1 MAKIS
6 VLSLKGEK
14 SSDLTLNKEI
24 WDAEVNEVVLT
35 DAINLTL
42 ASLRQGT
49 HSTKTKGEVSSGG
62 RKPWKQKGTGRAR
75 QGSTRAVQ
83 WPGGGIAF
91 GPTPRSYDKK
101 MNKKSR
107 RLALISALS
116 SKYQSKELVVVE
128 NFDLKTNKTKD
139 LNEILKGL
147 KVNSTALLVSVDE
160 NVNLNLASRNNEN
173 LTSLNVDA
181 INVLDIVRN
190 NNLVI
195 DKDSVKKLEEVLK

>member
-49 HSTKTKGEVSSGG
+49 HSTKTRGEVSGGG

-116 SKYQSKELVVVE
+116 SKYQNKELVVVE

-147 KVNSTALLVSVDE
+147 KVNGTALLVSVDE
-160 NVNLNLASRNNEN
+160 NANLSLASRNNEN

>member
-49 HSTKTKGEVSSGG
+49 HSTKTRGEVSGGG

-147 KVNSTALLVSVDE
+147 KVNGTALLVSVDE
-160 NVNLNLASRNNEN
+160 NANLNLASRNNEN
-173 LTSLNVDA
+173 LSSLNVDA

>member
-14 SSDLTLNKEI
+14 SSDLTLDKNI
-24 WDAEVNEVVLT
+24 WDAEVNEPVLT
-35 DAINLTL
+35 DAINLAL
-42 ASLRQGT
+42 SSLRQGT
-49 HSTKTKGEVSSGG
+49 HSTKTRGEVSGGG

-116 SKYQSKELVVVE
+116 SKYQNKELVVVE

-139 LNEILKGL
+139 LNEILKCL
-147 KVNSTALLVSVDE
+147 KVNSTALLVSAQD
-160 NVNLNLASRNNEN
+160 NANLTLASRNNES

-195 DKDSVKKLEEVLK
+195 DEKSVKKLEEVLK

>member
-1 MAKIS
+1 MAKVS

-14 SSDLTLNKEI
+14 ASDLTLDKNI
-24 WDAEVNEVVLT
+24 WDAEVNETVLT

-49 HSTKTKGEVSSGG
+49 HSTKTRGEVSGGG

-116 SKYQSKELVVVE
+116 SKYQNKELVVVE

-139 LNEILKGL
+139 LNEILKCL
-147 KVNSTALLVSVDE
+147 KVNNTALLVSIED
-160 NVNLNLASRNNEN
+160 NTNLELASRNNEN
-173 LTSLNVDA
+173 LTSLNVNN
-181 INVLDIVRN
+181 INVLDVVRN

-195 DKDSVKKLEEVLK
+195 DEKSVKKLEEVLK

>member
-1 MAKIS
+1 MAKVS

-14 SSDLTLNKEI
+14 TSDLTLDKNI
-24 WDAEVNEVVLT
+24 WDAEVNESVLT
-35 DAINLTL
+35 DAINLTF

-49 HSTKTKGEVSSGG
+49 HSTKTRGEVSGGG

-116 SKYQSKELVVVE
+116 SKYQNKELVVVE

-147 KVNSTALLVSVDE
+147 KVNNTALLVSADE

-173 LTSLNVDA
+173 LTSLNVEG

-195 DKDSVKKLEEVLK
+195 DEKSVKKLEEVLK

>member
-49 HSTKTKGEVSSGG
+49 HSTKTRGEVSGGG

-116 SKYQSKELVVVE
+116 SKYQNKELVVVE

-139 LNEILKGL
+139 LKEILGCL
-147 KVNSTALLVSVDE
+147 KVNGTALLVSVDE
-160 NVNLNLASRNNEN
+160 NANLSLASRNNEN

>member
-49 HSTKTKGEVSSGG
+49 HSTKTRGEVSGGG

-147 KVNSTALLVSVDE
+147 KVNSTALLVSIDE
-160 NVNLNLASRNNEN
+160 NANLNLASRNNEN

>member
-49 HSTKTKGEVSSGG
+49 HSTKTRGEVSGGG
-62 RKPWKQKGTGRAR
+62 RKPWKQKGTGNAR
-75 QGSTRAVQ
+75 QGSIRAVQ

-195 DKDSVKKLEEVLK
+195 DKDSVKRCLNNEL

>member
-1 MAKIS
+1 MAKVS

-14 SSDLTLNKEI
+14 TSDLTLDKNI
-24 WDAEVNEVVLT
+24 WDAEVNEKVLT

-49 HSTKTKGEVSSGG
+49 HSTKTRGEVSGGG

-147 KVNSTALLVSVDE
+147 KVNGTALLVSVDE
-160 NVNLNLASRNNEN
+160 NANLSLASRNNEN

>member
-49 HSTKTKGEVSSGG
+49 HSTKTRGEVSGGG

-116 SKYQSKELVVVE
+116 SKYQNKELVVVDK
-128 NFDLKTNKTKD
+128 FDLKTNKTKD
-139 LNEILKGL
+139 LNNILKGL
-147 KVNSTALLVSVDE
+147 KVDSTALLVSVDE

-173 LTSLNVDA
+173 LTSLNVND
-181 INVLDIVRN
+181 INVLDLVRN

-195 DKDSVKKLEEVLK
+195 DEKSVKKLEEVLK

>member
-14 SSDLTLNKEI
+14 TSDLTLDKSI
-24 WDAEVNEVVLT
+24 WDAEVNEKVLT

-49 HSTKTKGEVSSGG
+49 HSTKTRGEVSGGG

-116 SKYQSKELVVVE
+116 SKYQNKELVVVE
-128 NFDLKTNKTKD
+128 KFDLKTNKTKD
-139 LNEILKGL
+139 LNNILKGL
-147 KVNSTALLVSVDE
+147 KVNNTALLVSIDE

-173 LTSLNVDA
+173 LTALNVEG
-181 INVLDIVRN
+181 INVLDVVRN

-195 DKDSVKKLEEVLK
+195 DEKSVKKLEEVLK

>member
-14 SSDLTLNKEI
+14 TSDLTLDKNI
-24 WDAEVNEVVLT
+24 WDAEVNETVLT

-49 HSTKTKGEVSSGG
+49 HSTKTRGEVSGGG

-116 SKYQSKELVVVE
+116 SKYQNKELVVVE
-128 NFDLKTNKTKD
+128 DFKLKTNKTKD
-139 LNEILKGL
+139 LNNILKDL
-147 KVNSTALLVSVDE
+147 KVNKTALLVSAED
-160 NVNLNLASRNNEN
+160 NTNLALASRNNKK

-190 NNLVI
+190 DNLVI
-195 DKDSVKKLEEVLK
+195 DEKSVKKLEEVLK

>member
-49 HSTKTKGEVSSGG
+49 HSTKTRGEVSGGG

-147 KVNSTALLVSVDE
+147 KVNGTALLVSVDE
-160 NVNLNLASRNNEN
+160 NANLSLASRNNEN

>member
-14 SSDLTLNKEI
+14 TSDLTLNKEI

-49 HSTKTKGEVSSGG
+49 HSTKTRGEVSGGG

-116 SKYQSKELVVVE
+116 SKYQNKELVVVE

-173 LTSLNVDA
+173 LTTLNVEG
-181 INVLDIVRN
+181 INVLDVVRN

>member
-49 HSTKTKGEVSSGG
+49 HSTKTRGEVSGGG
-62 RKPWKQKGTGRAR
+62 RKPWKQKGTGNAR
-75 QGSTRAVQ
+75 QGSIRAVQ
-83 WPGGGIAF
+83 WVGGGIAF

-160 NVNLNLASRNNEN
+160 NANLNLASRNNEN

>member
-49 HSTKTKGEVSSGG
+49 HSTKTRGEVSGGG

-160 NVNLNLASRNNEN
+160 NANLSLASRNNEN
-173 LTSLNVDA
+173 LTSLNVND
-181 INVLDIVRN
+181 INVLDLVRN

>member
-1 MAKIS
+1 MAKVS

-14 SSDLTLNKEI
+14 KSDLTLDKNI
-24 WDAEVNEVVLT
+24 WDAEVNETVLT

-49 HSTKTKGEVSSGG
+49 HSTKTRGEVSGGG

-91 GPTPRSYDKK
+91 GPTPRSYEKK

-116 SKYQSKELVVVE
+116 SKYQNKELVVVE

-147 KVNSTALLVSVDE
+147 KVNSTALLVSVED
-160 NVNLNLASRNNEN
+160 NANLTLASRNNEN
-173 LTSLNVDA
+173 LTSLNVDG

-195 DKDSVKKLEEVLK
+195 DEKSVKKLEEVLK

>member
-6 VLSLKGEK
+6 VMSLKGEK
-14 SSDLTLNKEI
+14 SSDLTLDKNI

-35 DAINLTL
+35 DAINLAL

-49 HSTKTKGEVSSGG
+49 HKTKTRGEVSGGG

-116 SKYQSKELVVVE
+116 SKYQNKELVVVE

-139 LNEILKGL
+139 LNNILKDL
-147 KVNSTALLVSVDE
+147 KVNDTALLVSVDE

-173 LTSLNVDA
+173 LTTLNVEG

-195 DKDSVKKLEEVLK
+195 DEKSVKKLEEVLK

>member
-49 HSTKTKGEVSSGG
+49 HSTKTRGEVSGGG

-116 SKYQSKELVVVE
+116 FKYQSKELVVVE

-139 LNEILKGL
+139 LKEILGCL
-147 KVNSTALLVSVDE
+147 KVNGTALLVSVDE
-160 NVNLNLASRNNEN
+160 NANLSLASRNNEN

>member
-49 HSTKTKGEVSSGG
+49 HSTKTRGEVSGGG

-147 KVNSTALLVSVDE
+147 KVNNTALLVSVDE
-160 NVNLNLASRNNEN
+160 NANLDLASRNNEN
-173 LTSLNVDA
+173 LTALTVEG
-181 INVLDIVRN
+181 INVLDVVRN

>member
-14 SSDLTLNKEI
+14 TSDLTLNKEI
-24 WDAEVNEVVLT
+24 WDAEVNETVLT

-49 HSTKTKGEVSSGG
+49 HSTKTRGEVSGGG

-116 SKYQSKELVVVE
+116 SKYQNKELVVVDK
-128 NFDLKTNKTKD
+128 FDLKTNKTKD
-139 LNEILKGL
+139 LNEVLKGL
-147 KVNSTALLVSVDE
+147 KVNNTALLVSIDE

-173 LTSLNVDA
+173 LTALNVEG

>member
-1 MAKIS
+1 MAKVS

-14 SSDLTLNKEI
+14 KSDLTLDKNI
-24 WDAEVNEVVLT
+24 WDAEVNETVLT
-35 DAINLTL
+35 DAVNFTR

-49 HSTKTKGEVSSGG
+49 HSTKTRGEVSGGG

-116 SKYQSKELVVVE
+116 SKYQNKELVVVE

-147 KVNSTALLVSVDE
+147 KVNSTALLVSVED
-160 NVNLNLASRNNEN
+160 NANLTLASRNNEN
-173 LTSLNVDA
+173 LTSLSVDG

-195 DKDSVKKLEEVLK
+195 DEKSVKKLEEVLK

>member
-49 HSTKTKGEVSSGG
+49 HSTKTRGEVSGGG

>member
-14 SSDLTLNKEI
+14 SSDLTLDKNI
-24 WDAEVNEVVLT
+24 WDAEVNEPVLT
-35 DAINLTL
+35 DAINLAL

-49 HSTKTKGEVSSGG
+49 HSTKTRGEVSGGG

-116 SKYQSKELVVVE
+116 SKYQNKELVVVE

-139 LNEILKGL
+139 LNDILKGL
-147 KVNSTALLVSVDE
+147 KVNNTALLVSADE

-173 LTSLNVDA
+173 LTTLNVEG

>member
-14 SSDLTLNKEI
+14 TSDLTLDKNI
-24 WDAEVNEVVLT
+24 WDAEVNESVLT
-35 DAINLTL
+35 DAVNLTL

-49 HSTKTKGEVSSGG
+49 HSTKTRGEVSGGG

-160 NVNLNLASRNNEN
+160 NANLNLASRNNEN

>member
-49 HSTKTKGEVSSGG
+49 HSTKTRGEVSGGG

-116 SKYQSKELVVVE
+116 SKYQNKELVVVE

>member
-49 HSTKTKGEVSSGG
+49 HSTKTKGEVSGGG

>member
-1 MAKIS
+1 MAKVS

-14 SSDLTLNKEI
+14 TSDLTLDKNI
-24 WDAEVNEVVLT
+24 WDAEVNEKVLT

-49 HSTKTKGEVSSGG
+49 HSTKTRGEVSGGG

-116 SKYQSKELVVVE
+116 SKYQNKELVVVE
-128 NFDLKTNKTKD
+128 KFDLKTNKTKD
-139 LNEILKGL
+139 LNEILKCL
-147 KVNSTALLVSVDE
+147 KVNNTALLVSVDE

-173 LTSLNVDA
+173 LTSLNVES

-195 DKDSVKKLEEVLK
+195 DEKSVKKLEEVLK

>member
-49 HSTKTKGEVSSGG
+49 HSTKTRGEVSGGG

-147 KVNSTALLVSVDE
+147 KVNGTALLVSVDE
-160 NVNLNLASRNNEN
+160 NANLNLASRNNEN

>member
-14 SSDLTLNKEI
+14 TSDLTLDKNI
-24 WDAEVNEVVLT
+24 WDAEVNEKVLT

-49 HSTKTKGEVSSGG
+49 HSTKTRGEVSGGG

-116 SKYQSKELVVVE
+116 SKYQNKELVVVE

-139 LNEILKGL
+139 LNNILKGL
-147 KVNSTALLVSVDE
+147 KVNNTALLVSIDE

-173 LTSLNVDA
+173 LAYLNVEG

-195 DKDSVKKLEEVLK
+195 DEKSVKKLEEVLK

>member
-14 SSDLTLNKEI
+14 ISDLTLDKNI
-24 WDAEVNEVVLT
+24 WDAEVNESVLT

-49 HSTKTKGEVSSGG
+49 HSTKTRGEVSGGG

-116 SKYQSKELVVVE
+116 SKYQNKELVVVE

-147 KVNSTALLVSVDE
+147 KVNNTALLISIDE

-173 LTSLNVDA
+173 LAYLNVEG

-195 DKDSVKKLEEVLK
+195 DEKSVKKLEEVLK

>member
-1 MAKIS
+1 
-6 VLSLKGEK
+6 
-14 SSDLTLNKEI
+14 
-24 WDAEVNEVVLT
+24 
-35 DAINLTL
+35 
-42 ASLRQGT
+42 
-49 HSTKTKGEVSSGG
+49 
-62 RKPWKQKGTGRAR
+62 
-75 QGSTRAVQ
+75 
-83 WPGGGIAF
+83 
-91 GPTPRSYDKK
+91 

-116 SKYQSKELVVVE
+116 FKYQSKELVVVE

-139 LNEILKGL
+139 LKEILGCL
-147 KVNSTALLVSVDE
+147 KVNGTALLVSVDE
-160 NVNLNLASRNNEN
+160 NANLSLASRNNEN

>member
-14 SSDLTLNKEI
+14 TSDLTLDKSI
-24 WDAEVNEVVLT
+24 WDAEVNESVLT

-49 HSTKTKGEVSSGG
+49 HSTKTRGEVSGGG

-116 SKYQSKELVVVE
+116 SKYQNKELVVVE

-139 LNEILKGL
+139 LNNILKGL
-147 KVNSTALLVSVDE
+147 KVNNTALLVSVDE

-173 LTSLNVDA
+173 LTALNVEG
-181 INVLDIVRN
+181 INVLDVVRN

-195 DKDSVKKLEEVLK
+195 DEKSVKKLEEVLK

>member
-14 SSDLTLNKEI
+14 SSDLTLDKNI
-24 WDAEVNEVVLT
+24 WDAEVNEPVLT
-35 DAINLTL
+35 DAINLAL

-49 HSTKTKGEVSSGG
+49 HSTKTRGEVSGGG

-101 MNKKSR
+101 MNRKSR

-116 SKYQSKELVVVE
+116 SKYQNKELVVVE
-128 NFDLKTNKTKD
+128 NFNLKTNKTKD

-147 KVNSTALLVSVDE
+147 KVNSTALLVSVED
-160 NVNLNLASRNNEN
+160 NANLTLASRNNES

-195 DKDSVKKLEEVLK
+195 DEKSVKKLEEVLK